1 VDRPT
6 AGTLY
11 SKSFLYLSMREYH
24 IVDIY
29 DAQVITAWNS
39 LGAVNGARA
48 GTFSFDTY
56 PSMHSINILYKN
68 KEASDSGLRLRWQSQ
83 AAGDYSAFT
92 YAYSGIVQGGY
103 TVLNGDTCTRSATTC
118 RLDNVA
124 SSTID
129 GLYNYNYIKFTAA
142 GACNN
147 RWTQIST
154 TASNSAA
161 TSYRSSDRCIFMP
174 TNWLDGA
181 AAGCTCAIGDQF
193 KLIEWLSLDGALN
206 SAAAA
211 STTCPLMGSTS
222 SSKLSA
228 QVAISDGVISIPP
241 SDVLI
246 LGLRPNMYIKVEEEI
261 MLISSISATTSALT
275 VTRTP
280 ASAVF
285 HPLGSTVSVLSQ
297 FLINID
303 VPWPGT
309 TFVGN
314 VILFTSGTCVGRW
327 STITFFG
334 SRCVTVGGL
343 TVGGGNNWKDGG
355 PACLASNSDSF
366 LVITAKLAVL
376 FIFPFA
382 LLTSIDAACR

>member
-56 PSMHSINILYKN
+56 PSMHTINILYKN
-68 KEASDSGLRLRWQSQ
+68 KVASDSGLRLRWQSQ

-103 TVLNGDTCTRSATTC
+103 TVLAGDTCTYNATTC
-118 RLDNVA
+118 RLDSVA
-124 SSTID
+124 SSTIN
-129 GLYNYNYIKFTAA
+129 GLYNYNYIKFTTA

-147 RWTQIST
+147 RWTQIGA
-154 TASNSAA
+154 TALSSAA

-181 AAGCTCAIGDQF
+181 AAGCTCAAGDQF
-193 KLIEWLSLDGALN
+193 KLIEWLSLDGALD
-206 SAAAA
+206 STAGT

-228 QVAISDGVISIPP
+228 QAAISDTVISIPP

-246 LGLRPNMYIKVEEEI
+246 LGLMPKMYIKVEEEI
-261 MLISSISATTSALT
+261 MLITAISATTSALT
-275 VTRTP
+275 VTRAQ
-280 ASAVF
+280 ASTTAVL

-309 TFVGN
+309 TFIGN
-314 VILFTSGTCVGRW
+314 VILFTSGNCIGRW
-327 STITFFG
+327 SAITLFG
-334 SRCVTVGGL
+334 NVVSRCVTVGGL
-343 TVGGGNNWKDGG
+343 TVGGGNNWNDGG
-355 PACLASNSDSF
+355 PACLASPSDSF
-366 LVITAKLAVL
+366 LVSTTKLL
-376 FIFPFA
+376 QFGFYIY
-382 LLTSIDAACR
+382 